1 MIGGVDGRMMFGLKE
16 PLSDLM
22 EGLRGGDS
30 GGADV
35 DLARSISGKERTSR
49 SDGGRGSLP
58 VNICHACLKGGWN
71 VRKQKL
77 FYNF

>member
-1 MIGGVDGRMMFGLKE
+1 MTLTDWYFRLIGGVDGRMMFGLKE

-30 GGADV
+30 GGAEFDRDV
-35 DLARSISGKERTSR
+35 ISGKERTSR

-58 VNICHACLKGGWN
+58 VNI
-71 VRKQKL
+71 
-77 FYNF
+77 